1 MFSKRAIMGVIV
13 FAVAALLVMPV
24 YAGIIGINISSFSGD
39 CDSATVVYSSS
50 FSFVRIEILNKTTGA
65 ELVAQFEAAPSGS
78 YTANFDPQANGDTIV
93 ASVTVEGGD
102 SATYT
107 VSSCSEG
114 SESSGETY
122 TQMCDDGRANTNL
135 CEPIAIY
142 PIETDDGT
150 GITIWDTRRTGSRG
164 QLVYLAAE
172 ELANLPENNCIL
184 GQSSDG
190 YVTVIVLGG
199 HIVIIAGP
207 DDENKT
213 FIFFFEE
220 FPGSP
225 VTDTMFGE
233 LIFDLPACFD

>member
-1 MFSKRAIMGVIV
+1 MFSKRTLISVIV
-13 FAVAALLVMPV
+13 LALVVLVVMPV
-24 YAGIIGINISSFSGD
+24 YAGLIGINITSFSGD
-39 CDSATVVYSSS
+39 CDSATVVYTSS
-50 FSFVRIEILNKTTGA
+50 FSFVNISIVNTTTGDKLA
-65 ELVAQFEAAPSGS
+65 TASEAPANGS
-78 YTANFDPQANGDTIV
+78 YTANFDPQADGDIITV
-93 ASVTVEGGD
+93 NVTVEGDD

-107 VSSCSEG
+107 VNGCSSSDSEPYI
-114 SESSGETY
+114 E
-122 TQMCDDGRANTNL
+122 MCADGRSNTNL

-164 QLVYLAAE
+164 QLLYIAAE
-172 ELANLPENNCIL
+172 ELDNLPETNCEL
-184 GQSSDG
+184 GQSADG
-190 YVTVIVLGG
+190 YVTMISLNG

-225 VTDTMFGE
+225 VTDTMFGQ
-233 LIFDLPACFD
+233 LIFDLPACFE